1 MSIENVLVS
10 RSLGLGLLALLDPS
24 PMIVFK
30 SSLFLLYA
38 TFRIQTWFL
47 RIRLDFCYR
56 FFSSFFIFGGT
67 CGCSMVNKCTISLEE
82 PWQNLQHDTRIFDHK
97 WTEQLSL
104 NSVTQSMWRATTV
117 PGEDCSWQVAKHVHR
132 HDKAHVGFTSIPL
145 ALYLLQNSDKAVD
158 GVQHVRDIT
167 TQPALCHHDCAG
179 ENDPNDDGQAFAQT
193 THK

>member
-1 MSIENVLVS
+1 
-10 RSLGLGLLALLDPS
+10 
-24 PMIVFK
+24 
-30 SSLFLLYA
+30 
-38 TFRIQTWFL
+38 
-47 RIRLDFCYR
+47 
-56 FFSSFFIFGGT
+56 
-67 CGCSMVNKCTISLEE
+67 MVNKCTILLEE

-179 ENDPNDDGQAFAQT
+179 ENDPNHGWARTKSKVKFPQCLRCSLAPAVPPTMVCF
-193 THK
+193 